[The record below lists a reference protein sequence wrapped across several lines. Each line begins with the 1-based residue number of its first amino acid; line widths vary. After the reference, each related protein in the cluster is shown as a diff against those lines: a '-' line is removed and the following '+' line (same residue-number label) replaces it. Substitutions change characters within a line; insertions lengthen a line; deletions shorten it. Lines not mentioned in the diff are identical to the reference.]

1 MTQRLRR
8 EAGDMRE
15 LTEGPYLR
23 LGSTSQQPLF
33 EQVLVGAVG
42 VRPNGV
48 LGCNYRG
55 KLVRHC

>member
-1 MTQRLRR
+1 
-8 EAGDMRE
+8 MRE
-15 LTEGPYLR
+15 LTEGPHFR
-23 LGSTSQQPLF
+23 LGPTSQQPLF